1 MTLWDELVGQH
12 QAIELMREAARPGS
26 PAMTH
31 AWLITG
37 PPGSGRSTLA
47 HAFAA
52 ELVGVGNDPVRAAQV
67 VAGAHP
73 DVSILATDRVTITI
87 DEVRA
92 LVSFSY
98 FSPSTAPYRVVV
110 IEDADRMTERTS
122 NVLLKAL
129 EEPPPQTVWV
139 LCAPSPADVLPT
151 IRSRMRSITLQV
163 PALADVAALISTRE
177 GVDYDQALHAATE
190 AQSHIGMATRLAT
203 DADSRRRRDAYVEA
217 VLGVSSVSGS
227 IRAAGT
233 LVELA
238 KEDAEALVTK
248 QDSQERDALLRSL
261 GLEPGGAVPP
271 ALRSHLKI
279 LEEDQ
284 KRRATRSLRDAV
296 DRILVDVMSVM
307 RDVLMLQVGAGVELV
322 NQRHSPAISAR
333 AENSTTQLTLDA
345 LDAIDQARWRMA
357 QNSPPLLVLEALLIH
372 ISGRASTGVAPS

>member
-1 MTLWDELVGQH
+1 MTLWDELVGQRS
-12 QAIELMREAARPGS
+12 AVALMKEAAKPDS

-52 ELVGVGNDPVRAAQV
+52 ELVGAGEEEHRWNQV
-67 VAGAHP
+67 VAGSNP

-98 FSPSTAPYRVVV
+98 FSPSQAPYRVVV

-129 EEPPPQTVWV
+129 EEPPPQTVWI

-151 IRSRMRSITLQV
+151 IRSRMRSVTLVVPERDEVAQLITQ
-163 PALADVAALISTRE
+163 RE
-177 GVDYDQALHAATE
+177 GVDEDVARLAAQE

-203 DADSRRRRDAYVEA
+203 DPDARSRRDASIRA
-217 VLGVSSVSGS
+217 VLGVSSVSGAVKT
-227 IRAAGT
+227 AAE
-233 LVELA
+233 LLELA
-238 KEDAEALVTK
+238 KQDAAALVDRLDAK
-248 QDSQERDALLRSL
+248 ERESLLHSL
-261 GLEPGGAVPP
+261 GIAPGGAVP
-271 ALRSHLKI
+271 AAMRSHVKS
-279 LEEDQ
+279 LEDDQ

-296 DRILVDVMSVM
+296 DRVLVDVMSLM
-307 RDVLMLQVGAGVELV
+307 RDVMMVQVEAGVEPINVQHEGLV
-322 NQRHSPAISAR
+322 RERAQQTTSA
-333 AENSTTQLTLDA
+333 LTMSA
-345 LDAIDQARWRMA
+345 LDAIDEARARMA
-357 QNSPPLLVLEALLIH
+357 QNSPPLLVLEALLIEL
-372 ISGRASTGVAPS
+372 SGRAHTAAA

>member
-1 MTLWDELVGQH
+1 MTLWDELVGQDH
-12 QAIELMREAARPGS
+12 AISLMKDAARPGS

-52 ELVGVGNDPVRAAQV
+52 ELVGVGSDPARAAQV
-67 VAGAHP
+67 VSGAHP

-98 FSPSTAPYRVVV
+98 FSPSTANYRVVV

-129 EEPPPQTVWV
+129 EEPPPQTVWI

-151 IRSRMRSITLQV
+151 IRSRMRSVTLHVPSVTQVAELIT
-163 PALADVAALISTRE
+163 ARE
-177 GVDYDQALHAATE
+177 GVDYDSALIAATE

-203 DADSRRRRDAYVEA
+203 DEASRQRRDRYVRA
-217 VLGVSSVSGS
+217 LLDMASVSQAVA
-227 IRAAGT
+227 AAGT

-238 KEDAEALVTK
+238 KADADALVTK
-248 QDSQERDALLRSL
+248 QDSDERDALLRSL
-261 GLEPGGAVPP
+261 GLQPGGAIPA
-271 ALRSHLKI
+271 ALRSHVKA

-284 KRRATRSLRDAV
+284 KRRSTRSLRDAV
-296 DRILVDVMSVM
+296 DRILVDLMSVL

-322 NQRHSPAISAR
+322 NQRHVVAIQDR
-333 AENSTTQLTLDA
+333 ATNTSSSLTLAA
-345 LDAIDQARWRMA
+345 LDAVNQARERMA
-357 QNSPPLLVLEALLIH
+357 NNSPPLLVLESLLIRV
-372 ISGRASTGVAPS
+372 SGRVSAVNS

>member
-1 MTLWDELVGQH
+1 MTLWDELVGQDH
-12 QAIELMREAARPGS
+12 AISLMKDAARPGS

-52 ELVGVGNDPVRAAQV
+52 ELVGVGSDPARAAQV
-67 VAGAHP
+67 VSGAHP

-98 FSPSTAPYRVVV
+98 FSPSTANYRVVV

-129 EEPPPQTVWV
+129 EEPPPQTVWI

-151 IRSRMRSITLQV
+151 IRSRMRSVTLHVPSVTQVAELIT
-163 PALADVAALISTRE
+163 ARE
-177 GVDYDQALHAATE
+177 GVDYDSALIAATE

-203 DADSRRRRDAYVEA
+203 DEASRQRRDRYVRA
-217 VLGVSSVSGS
+217 LLDIASVSQAVA
-227 IRAAGT
+227 AAGT

-238 KEDAEALVTK
+238 KADADALVTK
-248 QDSQERDALLRSL
+248 QDSDERDALLRSL
-261 GLEPGGAVPP
+261 GLQPGGAIPA
-271 ALRSHLKI
+271 ALRSHVKT

-284 KRRATRSLRDAV
+284 KRRSTRSLRDAV
-296 DRILVDVMSVM
+296 DRILVDLMSVL
-307 RDVLMLQVGAGVELV
+307 RDVLMLQVSAGVELV
-322 NQRHSPAISAR
+322 NQRHVVAIQDR
-333 AENSTTQLTLDA
+333 ATNTSSSLTLAA
-345 LDAIDQARWRMA
+345 LDAVNQARERMA
-357 QNSPPLLVLEALLIH
+357 NNSPPLLVLESLLIRV
-372 ISGRASTGVAPS
+372 SGRVSAVNS

>member
-1 MTLWDELVGQH
+1 MK
-12 QAIELMREAARPGS
+12 EASRPGS
-26 PAMTH
+26 AAMTH

-52 ELVGVGNDPVRAAQV
+52 ELVGVGSDPVRSAQV

-98 FSPSTAPYRVVV
+98 FSPSTANYRVVV

-151 IRSRMRSITLQV
+151 IRSRMRSVTLQV
-163 PALADVAALISTRE
+163 PSVHDVAALISARE
-177 GVDYDQALHAATE
+177 GVDEDSALIAARE
-190 AQSHIGMATRLAT
+190 AQSHIGMAMRLAT
-203 DADSRRRRDAYVEA
+203 DEDSRRRRDAYVAA
-217 VLGVSSVSGS
+217 VLGIGSVSQAMA
-227 IRAAGT
+227 AAGT
-233 LVELA
+233 LLDLA
-238 KEDAEALVTK
+238 KTDADALVTK
-248 QDSQERDALLRSL
+248 QDSDERDALLKSL
-261 GLEPGGAVPP
+261 GLQPGGAIPP
-271 ALRSHLKI
+271 ALRSHVKA

-284 KRRATRSLRDAV
+284 KRRSTRSLRDAV
-296 DRILVDVMSVM
+296 DRILVDVMSVL

-322 NQRHSPAISAR
+322 NQRHIPAIEDR
-333 AENSTTQLTLDA
+333 AANTTSSLTLSA
-345 LDAIDQARWRMA
+345 LDAVNQARARMSN
-357 QNSPPLLVLEALLIH
+357 NSPPLLVLESLLIQV
-372 ISGRASTGVAPS
+372 SGRIPAVSS